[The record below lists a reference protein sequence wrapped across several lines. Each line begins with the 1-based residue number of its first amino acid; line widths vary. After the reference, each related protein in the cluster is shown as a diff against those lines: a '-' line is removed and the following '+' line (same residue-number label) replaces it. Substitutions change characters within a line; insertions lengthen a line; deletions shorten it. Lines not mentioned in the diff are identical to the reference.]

1 MEPDTRYTVIGAVV
15 LALTAAAVLG
25 YLWLSSVGRES
36 DYRFYT
42 IYFVHQS
49 LDGLQVGG
57 AVNMRGITVGRVEDY
72 EIDPDN
78 INRVRVVIRVARET
92 PVRTN
97 TYASVSRNLVT
108 GIARINLVTPGAPG
122 PELQKVATGER
133 HPVIP
138 EGTSGT
144 EQITDALN
152 RLGTSAD
159 AALQNAN
166 RILGPENQKALAEL
180 LAQTRDLAKGLN
192 DRLATV
198 DRMALE
204 IEASSAAFRKAAADI
219 AGAARRVAD
228 IAEPLSRDAGA
239 ALREAT
245 AALQALTTATHNVE
259 RDLSAALQRIDKDGG
274 MLARRA
280 DDSLDIGVLE
290 LRATAA
296 DLRTSADTIAR
307 TLDRLREPRAA
318 LLGPGR
324 AQLGPGEAGP

>member
-15 LALTAAAVLG
+15 LALTAATVLG
-25 YLWLSSVGRES
+25 YLWLASVGRES

-42 IYFVHQS
+42 VYFERQA

-57 AVNMRGITVGRVEDY
+57 SVNMRGITVGRVEDY
-72 EIDPDN
+72 LIDSEN
-78 INRVRVVIRVARET
+78 INRVRVVLRVARET
-92 PVRTN
+92 PVRQN
-97 TYASVSRNLVT
+97 TVATVSRNIVT
-108 GIARINLVTPGAPG
+108 GIARINLVTPGVPG
-122 PELQKVATGER
+122 PELVKVAEGER
-133 HPVIP
+133 YPVIP

-144 EQITDALN
+144 EQITDAIN
-152 RLGTSAD
+152 RLAAVAD
-159 AALQNAN
+159 QTLQNAN
-166 RILGPENQKALAEL
+166 RVLGPENQKAFAEL

-204 IEASSAAFRKAAADI
+204 IEASSTAFRKATGDI
-219 AGAARRVAD
+219 ALAARRVAD

-245 AALQALTTATHNVE
+245 AALQALTAATHNVE
-259 RDLSAALQRIDKDGG
+259 RDLSAALKRIDKDGG

-324 AQLGPGEAGP
+324 AQLGPGEGGP